1 MRQQCIAAIVGMAL
15 LVSVPGWAAD
25 RPHTDAD
32 PEVIRMQEQ
41 QVVGQRDSAEQPF
54 LPDVRGTNIY
64 SGKKTTVIDPQ
75 EPPKIVNDNYRQ
87 ALSRSPG
94 LFLSEESTPLVSIGY
109 RGLDP
114 HRSQFSMVLKDGIP
128 IAADLF
134 GYPEYYYLPPLDAI
148 EQIDFIRGG
157 ASLLYGPQIGGA
169 LNYVTRKPNPDRPF
183 SLYSNH
189 TWGSDSFYSTYNEAS
204 GTVDRFGYQVYYY
217 QKQGLGFRESNSDFG
232 LYSGSA
238 KVTYALNETNRL
250 QLAFDGYN
258 EDHGEPGGITRD
270 ALYSNRNQA
279 TRQFDHLNLE
289 RYVGSAIWESD
300 LTPDTLLRVA
310 TWGGRYTRFSRRQRG
325 GGFGSAPDPSK
336 CTSMM
341 SCDANTNS
349 IENQRFNTFG
359 IDARVRHDWQ
369 ALDEIHT
376 LTAGAEYYFGDSPRT
391 DKRGT
396 SPDAHD
402 GPIRNESTRTTHY
415 GAAFAENR
423 FTYGKFSLI
432 PAVRLETYSLAV
444 DESVN
449 VSKQTAANP
458 VALSDESDIT
468 FVPLGGVG
476 LVYAFIPSVETYA
489 NVSGSYR
496 PAVFSQAV
504 TTATNQIV
512 DGDLSPSRAWQYEIG
527 LRGRPT
533 TWAYWDTS
541 LFWLQI
547 EDQIGTESVTNVQ
560 GVNSKITNVG
570 SARHRGWEL
579 AGEIA
584 LLSMSDSFTGTHLA
598 TQYGD
603 LSVYANLML
612 LDAEFTK
619 GPNDGKAPAY
629 AAGTQARA
637 GVQYTYPKLAKA
649 SLQTTFVDNA
659 YATDDNA
666 SQFFVPHYNVWD
678 LTVEGNIYRDVVALY
693 AGVNNLLNENYFARV
708 RSDGIDPAYRRNYYG
723 GVRFNF

>member
-1 MRQQCIAAIVGMAL
+1 MRQRQIVAIVSVTSL
-15 LVSVPGWAAD
+15 LISAPVWAAD
-25 RPHTDAD
+25 RPSTDE

-75 EPPKIVNDNYRQ
+75 QAPKIVNDNYRQ

-94 LFLSEESTPLVSIGY
+94 LFLSEETTPLVSIGY

-114 HRSQFSMVLKDGIP
+114 DRTQFTQVLKDGIP

-134 GYPEYYYLPPLDAI
+134 GYPENYYMPPLDAI

-169 LNYVTRKPNPDRPF
+169 LNYVTRKPNANRPF

-270 ALYSNRNQA
+270 ALHGNRNQT
-279 TRQFDHLNLE
+279 TREFDHFNLE
-289 RYVGSAIWESD
+289 RYIGSAIWESD
-300 LTPDTLLRVA
+300 LTPDTLLRVT
-310 TWGGRYTRFSRRQRG
+310 TWGGRYTRFSNRQDG
-325 GGFGSAPDPSK
+325 GGFGKTTTAI
-336 CTSMM
+336 T
-341 SCDANTNS
+341 NT
-349 IENQRFNTFG
+349 IQNQRFNTFG

-391 DKRGT
+391 DKQGQ
-396 SPDAHD
+396 SPDARD
-402 GPIRNESTRTTHY
+402 GNVVNKSDRTTHY
-415 GAAFAENR
+415 GAVFAENR

-444 DESVN
+444 DESFN
-449 VSKQTAANP
+449 KAKEAAKKP
-458 VALSDESDIT
+458 LSDESDLT

-476 LVYAFIPSVETYA
+476 LVYAFVPSIETYA

-504 TTATNQIV
+504 TTAPNQIV
-512 DGDLSPSRAWQYEIG
+512 DGDLSPSRAWQYEVG
-527 LRGRPT
+527 FRGHPT
-533 TWAYWDTS
+533 SWAYWDTS
-541 LFWLQI
+541 LFWMEI
-547 EDQIGTESVTNVQ
+547 DDQIGSEAVTGVQ
-560 GVNSKITNVG
+560 GVTSKITNVG
-570 SARHRGWEL
+570 RARHRGWEL
-579 AGEIA
+579 AGELA
-584 LLSMSDSFTGTHLA
+584 LLSMSDSFSGTHLA

-619 GPNDGKAPAY
+619 GPNKGKTPAY

-637 GVQYTYPKLAKA
+637 GVQYAYPQIAKA
-649 SLQTTFVDNA
+649 SLQSTFVDSS
-659 YATDDNA
+659 YGQDDNT
-666 SQFFVPHYNVWD
+666 SQFFVPNYNVWD
-678 LTVEGNIYRDVVALY
+678 LTLESKIYRDFVSLY
-693 AGVNNLLNENYFARV
+693 AGVNNLFNENYFARV
-708 RSDGIDPAYRRNYYG
+708 RSNGIDPAYRRNYYG